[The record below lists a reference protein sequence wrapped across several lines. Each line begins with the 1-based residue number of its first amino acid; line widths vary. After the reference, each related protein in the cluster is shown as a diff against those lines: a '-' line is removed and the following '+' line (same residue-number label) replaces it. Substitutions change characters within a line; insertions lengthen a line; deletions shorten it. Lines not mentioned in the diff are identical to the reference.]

1 MRKASDAC
9 SSFSTCSAA
18 LCPAREDW
26 LAEAVWSL
34 AEPVCAR
41 RWPGGGP
48 KWLQTQKRL
57 AKRLRAA
64 GVRDCGLWTW
74 RMLARLAQVTR
85 GVRGLGPDDGDAEEA
100 AWMAAHPARASRLA
114 VSATAAQLAARAAF
128 AAARRAA
135 AVARAGSGT

>member
-1 MRKASDAC
+1 MTAAAC
-9 SSFSTCSAA
+9 CTSFSSCSAA

-26 LAEAVWSL
+26 LAAACWSL
-34 AEPVCAR
+34 PEPICAR

-48 KWLQTQKRL
+48 RWLRTQKRM
-57 AKRLRAA
+57 AARLPAA

-74 RMLARLAQVTR
+74 RMLARLGAVTR
-85 GVRGLGPDDGDAEEA
+85 HVRGLGPDDGDAEEA
-100 AWMAAHPARASRLA
+100 AWLAAHPARAARPA

-135 AVARAGSGT
+135 AVARAGSGA